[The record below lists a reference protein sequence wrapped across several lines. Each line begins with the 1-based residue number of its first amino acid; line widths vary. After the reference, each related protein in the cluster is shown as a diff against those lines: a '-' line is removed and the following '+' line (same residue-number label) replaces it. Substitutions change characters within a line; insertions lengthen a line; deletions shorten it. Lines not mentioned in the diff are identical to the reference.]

1 MLGHVPLEQFK
12 ILRRKDRNGHRDDVP
27 ERAKLGIFALEARR
41 APTRR
46 QRRKQRL
53 DEAADSDVYIF
64 AVRDEHFGRP
74 RIDQRIQNARKAIY
88 DDGNGRENPRVGRRV
103 GTLKALRLHTPQLIF
118 PSIWYKEL
126 KQAHDG
132 VDHGEEVGYVNFE
145 VPVESF

>member
-46 QRRKQRL
+46 QRREERL
-53 DEAADSDVYIF
+53 DEAADSDVDLLAI
-64 AVRDEHFGRP
+64 RDEHFGRP
-74 RIDQRIQNARKAIY
+74 RIDQRVQNARKAID

-103 GTLKALRLHTPQLIF
+103 GPLEASGLHTLQLII
-118 PSIWYKEL
+118 PSVWDEEL
-126 KQAHDG
+126 KQADDG
-132 VDHGEEVGYVNFE
+132 VDHGEEQGNVNF
-145 VPVESF
+145 